1 MAHTAPSSNFNNT
14 SGPNL
19 DNNYGNKGKFTT
31 EQLKE
36 RLKVHAIAI
45 TTGFPTYP
53 QIVAQWKERFNID
66 IAVQSE
72 KEWRKSNRLKIEK
85 MRQSLIESGDIE
97 VPIVSIKVL
106 ADNLNVLIY
115 DNCKIAKQI
124 REKAS
129 RVLKKID
136 EEKLDGKE
144 AGEENK
150 NLKMKIQVFSA
161 LMDAYDKANKGIVT
175 SFDKMA
181 DLAGKAQ
188 MSDAKNDSEKPPLIG
203 QDEEEDDNFNPAEV
217 EISDADREGLK

>member
-1 MAHTAPSSNFNNT
+1 MAHIAPSSNFNNT

-31 EQLKE
+31 EQQKE

-45 TTGFPTYP
+45 TTGFPTYQ

-66 IAVQSE
+66 IAIQSE

-85 MRQSLIESGDIE
+85 TRQALIESGDIE

-106 ADNLNVLIY
+106 ADNLNVLII

-129 RVLKKID
+129 KVLKKID
-136 EEKLDGKE
+136 EEKMGAETEGKDLR
-144 AGEENK
+144 
-150 NLKMKIQVFSA
+150 LKVFVFSE
-161 LMDAYDKANKGIVT
+161 LMDAYDKANKGIVS

-188 MSDAKNDSEKPPLIG
+188 MSDAKNSDEVPLLG
-203 QDEEEDDNFNPAEV
+203 GGTDEEEDSFNPTEV